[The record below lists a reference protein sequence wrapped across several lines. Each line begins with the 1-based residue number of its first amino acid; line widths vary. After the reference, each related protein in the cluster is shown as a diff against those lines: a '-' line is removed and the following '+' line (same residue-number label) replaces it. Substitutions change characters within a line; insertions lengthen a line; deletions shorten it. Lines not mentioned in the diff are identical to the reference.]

1 MKRKEELGEELF
13 TNGGAVD
20 GGRETPVLT
29 LLSLWETIYVIG
41 SPLFDSQCPPAQAG
55 IYSEVG
61 GRSEAEGPQQE
72 NLQSS

>member
-1 MKRKEELGEELF
+1 MEKSWLLMVVLLM
-13 TNGGAVD
+13 GA
-20 GGRETPVLT
+20 GRPPILI

>member
-1 MKRKEELGEELF
+1 MGV
-13 TNGGAVD
+13 G
-20 GGRETPVLT
+20 TPFLMV
-29 LLSLWETIYVIG
+29 LSLWETVYVTG

-72 NLQSS
+72 NPQSS